1 MKKYARICEGEVQE
15 LFATDGDI
23 TQMFHPDLIWVD
35 VTDLDPAPVVGW
47 IASWIATDE
56 SGVWSLSAPVE
67 LPKTESELKA
77 EAVAMRDVLL
87 AAANEATAG
96 MADAFIADLLD
107 EADVAKFKA
116 FAKYKLA
123 LNKIDQ
129 QPGYPETITWP
140 TLPQ

>member
-1 MKKYARICEGEVQE
+1 MKSYARICEDQVQE
-15 LFATDGDI
+15 IFSTDLDI
-23 TQMFHPDLIWVD
+23 TQMFHPDMIWVD
-35 VTDLDPAPVVGW
+35 ITGLDPAPVVGW
-47 IASWIATDE
+47 VATDE

-129 QPGYPETITWP
+129 QPGYPQTITWP
-140 TLPQ
+140 TPPQ